1 MLGLIS
7 AVAALT
13 ASASPFVRKP
23 CADLQVAARAQCGT
37 VSVAEDRSFPTG
49 RQIALNVII
58 IPAAKPAKDRQAL
71 FDLDGGPGLADTK
84 NASFY
89 TTAGATY
96 AASRDVV
103 LIDQRGTGGSNPLDC
118 PEFEK
123 ADRGL
128 EPMFPAAA
136 VRSCRVRMGRSADLT
151 RYTSED
157 AVEDLEAVRRSLGYT
172 KIDLFALS
180 YGTTLA
186 LRYIADHGANVR
198 SAVLLS
204 AVPPS
209 AMPPRYHA
217 IAAQQALDQLMADC
231 RADAKCRATYP
242 RLRIDLANALRRI
255 GSGRQIGGQV
265 VMERLRTKLYSPN
278 EARTVPWVIRRLS
291 TGDTSILVPRDEG
304 AGLKFYDGVYLTIT
318 CSESLPWFSQERAA
332 AEARRTLF
340 GDYRLARQREA
351 CARWPRA
358 QVKPGFFAP
367 VRSSVPTLFLS
378 GGRDPVT
385 PASWAKQASRYFP
398 NSRQI
403 VIPWAGHIVDGLTG
417 LDTCFDPQILH
428 FYATADPGAVD
439 ASCFKK
445 MTPPPFKDA
454 P

>member
-23 CADLQVAARAQCGT
+23 CADLQVAARAQCG
-37 VSVAEDRSFPTG
+37 SFRVAEDRSFPTG

-123 ADRGL
+123 ADRAL

-136 VRSCRVRMGRSADLT
+136 VRSCRVRIGRSADLT
-151 RYTSED
+151 SYTTED
-157 AVEDLEAVRRSLGYT
+157 SVEDLEAVRRSLGYT

-209 AMPPRYHA
+209 AMPPRYGA
-217 IAAQQALDQLMADC
+217 TSARSVDGRLPRRRQVPSEISAAPH
-231 RADAKCRATYP
+231 RP
-242 RLRIDLANALRRI
+242 R
-255 GSGRQIGGQV
+255 
-265 VMERLRTKLYSPN
+265 ERPPK
-278 EARTVPWVIRRLS
+278 
-291 TGDTSILVPRDEG
+291 D
-304 AGLKFYDGVYLTIT
+304 
-318 CSESLPWFSQERAA
+318 WF
-332 AEARRTLF
+332 
-340 GDYRLARQREA
+340 REA
-351 CARWPRA
+351 DWGPSGDGTSEDETLLAE
-358 QVKPGFFAP
+358 
-367 VRSSVPTLFLS
+367 RSADGAL
-378 GGRDPVT
+378 
-385 PASWAKQASRYFP
+385 
-398 NSRQI
+398 
-403 VIPWAGHIVDGLTG
+403 GHSPLVEG
-417 LDTCFDPQILH
+417 
-428 FYATADPGAVD
+428 
-439 ASCFKK
+439 
-445 MTPPPFKDA
+445 
-454 P
+454 